1 MIIDGTSK
9 NEKFNKLREE
19 EKIQICPML
28 QGARVHV
35 WSGPREVKNH
45 CVWHYASD
53 SDPGPSKGS
62 LDFWLSKKDAQP
74 TLIYFTLRKQINH
87 AKKFITLC

>member
-45 CVWHYASD
+45 FPALVYMLQLTWNVS
-53 SDPGPSKGS
+53 
-62 LDFWLSKKDAQP
+62 
-74 TLIYFTLRKQINH
+74 
-87 AKKFITLC
+87 